1 MKKNICVFG
10 GSVSGKE
17 KANEDL
23 ANLVGQTI
31 AENNFDLVFGGGES
45 GMMGLVASSS
55 IRYGAKT
62 TGIIP
67 DFFIKEDNINTK
79 LPNKF
84 NTKLII
90 TKTMHDRK
98 QLMYNKSE
106 AFLVLPGGIGTL
118 DECFEVLTWCQLNLI
133 KNKSIGII
141 NFNGYWNPLIALIKN
156 IINQGFMSSKNLNHF
171 EEIKDIELLKKFLIR
186 VIRGFQ

>member
-67 DFFIKEDNINTK
+67 KIFIKEDNINTK

-133 KNKSIGII
+133 KNKNIGII
-141 NFNGYWNPLIALIKN
+141 NFNGYWNPLITLIKN

-171 EEIKDIELLKKFLIR
+171 EEIKDIELLKKFLNNI
-186 VIRGFQ
+186 

>member
-17 KANEDL
+17 KANKDL

-31 AENNFDLVFGGGES
+31 AENNFDLVFGGGEN

-62 TGIIP
+62 IGIIP

-79 LPNKF
+79 FPNKF

-98 QLMYNKSE
+98 RLMYNKSD

-133 KNKSIGII
+133 KNKNIGIL
-141 NFNGYWNPLIALIKN
+141 NFSGYWDPLIALIKN
-156 IINQGFMSSKNLNHF
+156 IINEGFMSPQNLNNF
-171 EEIKDIELLKKFLIR
+171 EEIKDMKLLKKFLNNI
-186 VIRGFQ
+186 

>member
-17 KANEDL
+17 KANVDL
-23 ANLVGQTI
+23 ANLIGQTI

-67 DFFIKEDNINTK
+67 DFFIKEDNINTTF
-79 LPNKF
+79 PNKF

-90 TKTMHDRK
+90 TKTMHERK
-98 QLMYNKSE
+98 QLMYNKSD
-106 AFLVLPGGIGTL
+106 AFLILPGGIGTL

-133 KNKSIGII
+133 KNKSIGIL
-141 NFNGYWNPLIALIKN
+141 NFSGYWDPLIALIKN
-156 IINQGFMSSKNLNHF
+156 VINEGFMSPHNLNYF
-171 EEIKDIELLKKFLIR
+171 EEIKNVELLKKFLNNI
-186 VIRGFQ
+186 

>member
-31 AENNFDLVFGGGES
+31 AENNFDLVFGGGET
-45 GMMGLVASSS
+45 GMMGLVASSC
-55 IRYGAKT
+55 IRYGAIT

-106 AFLVLPGGIGTL
+106 AFLVLPGGSWTW
-118 DECFEVLTWCQLNLI
+118 DE
-133 KNKSIGII
+133 
-141 NFNGYWNPLIALIKN
+141 
-156 IINQGFMSSKNLNHF
+156 
-171 EEIKDIELLKKFLIR
+171 
-186 VIRGFQ
+186 

>member
-118 DECFEVLTWCQLNLI
+118 D
-133 KNKSIGII
+133 
-141 NFNGYWNPLIALIKN
+141 
-156 IINQGFMSSKNLNHF
+156 
-171 EEIKDIELLKKFLIR
+171 
-186 VIRGFQ
+186 